1 MGILNRIEI
10 SIEIS
15 GRQVHIGDITGNSS
29 NDGIFTYS
37 SEYLQSPSA
46 RPISINLPL
55 QKESFS
61 EMQTRNF
68 FDGLLPEGFVR
79 KTIAKDI
86 QRDEKDYLNI
96 LSALGQECLGA
107 IQVGE
112 YTESVM
118 PEYIKMSPAEVKELA
133 NEGVTKSVN
142 LVKKSHLSLTGA
154 SGKVGLYYD
163 PSDQSWF
170 LPKGTAPST
179 HIVKQSHVR
188 LNDIVV
194 NEQLSLLAAKKLGID
209 IPDSFIVFRDTK
221 EEENVLFATKRYD
234 RIINNKSKKISGLS
248 APFRLHQEDFAQA
261 FGINS
266 IDKYEQNGEH
276 YLKKMTDLLRNYS
289 VDPISDIV
297 KLWDAVIYSYL
308 LGNTDG
314 HLKNFS
320 LIYSSDLKSL
330 RLAPI
335 YDIVS
340 TTIYESSVR
349 NMAFSINGKKALDDI
364 RITDFEKEAESIGL
378 SKMIAAN
385 RLTYFLDNFES
396 ALRSSAAE
404 LISDGYYTAQ
414 QIQESIFENGGF
426 AVIK

>member
-1 MGILNRIEI
+1 MNRIEV

-15 GRQVHIGDITGNSS
+15 GRQVYIGDITGNSS
-29 NDGIFTYS
+29 NDGVFTYS
-37 SEYLQSPSA
+37 SEYLKSPSA
-46 RPISINLPL
+46 QPISLSLPL

-61 EMQTRNF
+61 EMRTRNF

-86 QRDEKDYLNI
+86 QKDEKDYLNI

-107 IQVGE
+107 IQIGQ
-112 YTESVM
+112 YKESVK
-118 PEYIKMSPAEVKELA
+118 PEYIKMTPAEVKELA

-163 PSDQSWF
+163 PSDQSWY
-170 LPKGTAPST
+170 LPRGTAPST

-209 IPDSFIVFRDTK
+209 IPASFIVFRDTK
-221 EEENVLFATKRYD
+221 DEENVLFATKRYD
-234 RIINNKSKKISGLS
+234 RIINNKSGRISGLS

-261 FGINS
+261 LGINS
-266 IDKYEQNGEH
+266 IDKYEQNDEH
-276 YLKKMTDLLRNYS
+276 YLKRMTDLLRNYS
-289 VDPISDIV
+289 ADPMSDIL
-297 KLWDAVIYSYL
+297 KLWDAVVYSFL

-330 RLAPI
+330 KLAPM

-349 NMAFSINGKKALDDI
+349 SMAFSINGKKALDDI
-364 RITDFEKEAESIGL
+364 RIADFEKEAESIGL
-378 SKMIAAN
+378 SKKIAAN

-404 LISDGYYTAQ
+404 LMRDGYITAQ
-414 QIQESIFENGGF
+414 QIQENILENGGIS
-426 AVIK
+426 VIR